1 MVTIKLFAV
10 YREKAKT
17 DSIKIDIK
25 QNMPVKDLLE
35 IVKERAPS
43 IKDIIKEGRGMIAVN
58 QEIARLDTVVKDG
71 DEIAL
76 IPPVSGG

>member
-10 YREKAKT
+10 YREKANT

-25 QNMPVKDLLE
+25 QDIPVKDVLE
-35 IVKERAPS
+35 IVKERIPS
-43 IKDIIKEGRGMIAVN
+43 IKDLIKDVRGMIAVN
-58 QEIARLDTVVKDG
+58 QEVARLDTIVKEG
-71 DEIAL
+71 DEVAL